1 MTFACTS
8 LSSKHRKGWEFA
20 GVLSAHTSTSVD
32 APFQSNSHLP
42 SVRGFWSSRNLQ
54 GRAQHGSSSTVQSST
69 GCLCCHLGTYWL
81 HRTGSNQ
88 QQPHS
93 FKRSCSC
100 CSGTSPGRAL
110 PAPGRG
116 TGLQP
121 LTSFQ
126 QDRAQTSVPSRDCAR
141 PPRRTDTLCNAETD
155 FTEELGIAANQC
167 STPRIWPS
175 VCRNNKGLAMKPAHV
190 CSKSCLIICLLAK
203 TF

>member
-1 MTFACTS
+1 M
-8 LSSKHRKGWEFA
+8 LEFHLLTCQHWWMLLFKA
-20 GVLSAHTSTSVD
+20 T
-32 APFQSNSHLP
+32 PICFQSEVSGAAGICREEP
-42 SVRGFWSSRNLQ
+42 SMGAAPPCKAAQATCAAIWEPINCTARGKTSS
-54 GRAQHGSSSTVQSST
+54 
-69 GCLCCHLGTYWL
+69 
-81 HRTGSNQ
+81 
-88 QQPHS
+88 
-93 FKRSCSC
+93 
-100 CSGTSPGRAL
+100 SGTSPGRAL